1 MRKGVPVAPPS
12 SPKTLLAI
20 GATAYGLFVLA
31 LLPPGII
38 ALNDDFAYL
47 RSVVE
52 TLQHG
57 RLWTDDWL
65 EPWAA
70 GLSLLSALLFKGTGS
85 FYFATYG
92 LLALLAAA
100 AFFAAGQLL
109 LARNLPIGR
118 TLLLAALGLTFP
130 TLLWKQVQFT
140 GLALYLPCLL
150 VALWAAEARRWV
162 VFGVAWLLALATRQ
176 SALAWAALPLAAI
189 VMDWR
194 ADGKSAGRRW
204 LGPLLSVVAGSGLYL
219 ILGQF
224 MNKTVAQQAITDRMW
239 ENWNFSQAQHSLLTG
254 GVVLLLAVGL
264 GQWAFRGVSVPHDG
278 QGRRWLWV
286 AGVALAGIFLLIAN
300 VRDRVACEFD
310 TFDSAWGAGYLR
322 VGMALGLAGLALGRF
337 SWRTVPLAGAL
348 AALEVLSLRSVIW
361 DYYLLDVVVFGFCAV
376 QPAVTDAAGDV
387 AKWAPRLP
395 VGAIAL
401 FQVVSVLPIK
411 GSLDRTHALFDLGSR
426 AVEEGRVAP
435 QKASFLPFGLMA
447 WYYFP
452 LHVRDGWTSGPDLA
466 DFGGCLEQDTV
477 LIAWRYSKPLRG
489 LPGHDTGLPEDRSQ
503 VIASGKFNYCWFYGV
518 EVMLLPAPP
527 ASVRPGKRQYP
538 ADYRLPVYPHDD
550 AGWRDL
556 IRGETKLA
564 APPR

>member
-1 MRKGVPVAPPS
+1 MFRVPVAPRF
-12 SPKTLLAI
+12 SPKSLLAT
-20 GATAYGLFVLA
+20 GAAAYGLFVLA
-31 LLPPGII
+31 LLPPGIV

-109 LARNLPIGR
+109 LARNLPVGR
-118 TLLLAALGLTFP
+118 TLLLTALGLTFP

-150 VALWAAEARRWV
+150 VALWAAESRRWM
-162 VFGVAWLLALATRQ
+162 VFSVAWLLALATRQ
-176 SALAWAALPLAAI
+176 SALAWAALPLVAI
-189 VMDWR
+189 VVDWR
-194 ADGKSAGRRW
+194 AHGKSGDRRW
-204 LGPLLSVVAGSGLYL
+204 LVPLLSIVAGVGLYL
-219 ILGQF
+219 FLTRF
-224 MNKTVAQQAITDRMW
+224 MNKTVAQHAITDRTW
-239 ENWNFSQAQHSLLTG
+239 ENWSLSQAQGSLLIG
-254 GVVLLLAVGL
+254 GVAVGLAAGL
-264 GQWAFRGVSVPHDG
+264 GQWAFRSVSLPSG
-278 QGRRWLWV
+278 GGGRRWLWPAGVVV
-286 AGVALAGIFLLIAN
+286 AGLFLLAAN
-300 VRDRVACEFD
+300 PRDHVACEFD
-310 TFDSAWGAGYLR
+310 TFDSVWGAAYLR
-322 VGMALGLAGLALGRF
+322 VGLVLAIAGLALGRF
-337 SWRTVPLAGAL
+337 SWRAVPLAGAL
-348 AALEVLSLRSVIW
+348 AALVVLSLRGVIW
-361 DYYLLDVVVFGFCAV
+361 DYYLLDVGVFGFFAF
-376 QPAVTDAAGDV
+376 QSTTTEATTNQAI
-387 AKWAPRLP
+387 KWAPRLA
-395 VGAIAL
+395 VGALAL
-401 FQVVSVLPIK
+401 FQVIAVLPLK
-411 GSLDRTHALFDLGSR
+411 STLDRTHALFDLGSR
-426 AVEEGRVAP
+426 ALEEGRLAP

-452 LHVRDGWTSGPDLA
+452 LTVRDGGTDLG

-503 VIASGKFNYCWFYGV
+503 VFASGKFNYCWLYGV

-527 ASVRPGKRQYP
+527 ASVRPAKRPYP

-564 APPR
+564 APQR

>member
-1 MRKGVPVAPPS
+1 MAPPS
-12 SPKTLLAI
+12 SSKTLLAT
-20 GATAYGLFVLA
+20 GAAAYGLFVLA

-47 RSVVE
+47 RSVVA

-65 EPWAA
+65 EPWVA

-100 AFFAAGQLL
+100 AFFAAGRLL

-118 TLLLAALGLTFP
+118 TLLLTALGLTFP

-162 VFGVAWLLALATRQ
+162 VFGVAWLLAVSTRQ

-189 VMDWR
+189 VVDWR
-194 ADGKSAGRRW
+194 AGGQPGGRQW
-204 LGPLLSVVAGSGLYL
+204 LAPLLSLAAGGGLYL
-219 ILGQF
+219 ILGRF

-239 ENWNFSQAQHSLLTG
+239 ENWSFSQAQGALLTG
-254 GVVLLLAVGL
+254 GVALLLAAGL
-264 GQWAFRGVSVPHDG
+264 GQWAFRGVSVPQDG

-286 AGVALAGIFLLIAN
+286 AGVTVAGIFLLASN
-300 VRDRVACEFD
+300 VRDHVACEFD
-310 TFDSAWGAGYLR
+310 TFDSGWGAGYLR

-337 SWRTVPLAGAL
+337 SWRTVPLVGAL
-348 AALEVLSLRSVIW
+348 AALAVLSLRGVIW

-376 QPAVTDAAGDV
+376 PPAAPESAAGLM
-387 AKWAPRLP
+387 AKWTPRLA
-395 VGAIAL
+395 VGVLAL
-401 FQVVSVLPIK
+401 FQVFSVLPLK
-411 GSLDRTHALFDLGSR
+411 GTLDRTHALFDLGSR
-426 AVEEGRVAP
+426 ALEEGRLAP

-452 LHVRDGWTSGPDLA
+452 LLVRDGGTEFA

-527 ASVRPGKRQYP
+527 ASVRPGKRPYP